1 MKKEMTMNV
10 DSNVYTNVDANAKKK
25 LINWI
30 GLLGIVAFLSYLAA
44 LIFSPLDFPGYNWME
59 QAASDLSADSAPS
72 RHLWEQLSAFYS
84 AGSVVCATCI
94 AIYVSEKKISTK
106 LFRLGIYLF
115 VIMNWV
121 SKVGYQMF
129 ALSDS
134 GKEIAGFQEVMHMVV
149 TAIVVLL
156 SILSLIMLIVS
167 GCRHKEV
174 RGPGI
179 WASVALAMMFMG
191 PIGMGA
197 FPKEY
202 FGIFE
207 RFSTVAAVGYNA
219 VLGVYLFQGFRISQ
233 KSEV

>member
-1 MKKEMTMNV
+1 MQNEMTMNV
-10 DSNVYTNVDANAKKK
+10 DSNVYTNADTNAKKK

-72 RHLWEQLSAFYS
+72 RHLWEQLSALYD
-84 AGSVVCATCI
+84 AGSVVCASCI

-115 VIMNWV
+115 TIMNWV

-134 GKEIAGFQEVMHMVV
+134 GKEIAGFQEAMHMVV

-156 SILSLIMLIVS
+156 SIVSLIMLIVS

-179 WASVALAMMFMG
+179 WAAVALAMMFMG